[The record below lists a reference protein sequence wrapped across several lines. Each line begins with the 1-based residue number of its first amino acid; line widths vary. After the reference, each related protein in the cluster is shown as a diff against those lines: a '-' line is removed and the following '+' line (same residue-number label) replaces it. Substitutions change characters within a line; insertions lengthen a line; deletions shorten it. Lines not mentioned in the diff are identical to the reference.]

1 MTDDDYYI
9 LLIIISVIGFALL
22 IGFAIY
28 YLYLPS
34 FRANSYFNDI
44 YEDGGNALDKAKDL
58 GKQVIITNNQ
68 IQVFLIGFC
77 DWDKEASTEDKKMFF
92 GTTFKDFCENLDIT
106 IPKNC
111 S

>member
-1 MTDDDYYI
+1 MTEDDYYI
-9 LLIIISVIGFALL
+9 LLIIISVIGFALI

-28 YLYLPS
+28 YLYLPAL
-34 FRANSYFNDI
+34 RANSYFNDI

-58 GKQVIITNNQ
+58 GKQVTITNNQ

-77 DWDKEASTEDKKMFF
+77 DYDEGLTEAEKKDFF
-92 GTTFKDFCENLDIT
+92 GSSFKDFCGNLDIT
-106 IPKNC
+106 IPKTC